1 MTASLTGARTDRSA
15 DGLRRAGWIALVVG
29 VIGAALLLF
38 GVTLLLFQQGCV
50 DLREYPI
57 SGICVGPPRMILGY
71 TVGAGTLAL
80 HTLGIGSA
88 VILAVASLASP
99 KRDARWR
106 SIGLL
111 IIAGLVG
118 SASAVMTFRALAI
131 DVDLSGL
138 GFFPAIVAAVA
149 LLVFGV
155 PWAIITLLA
164 DRFRSD
170 VLQPPR

>member
-1 MTASLTGARTDRSA
+1 M
-15 DGLRRAGWIALVVG
+15 DGVRRAGWIALVVG
-29 VIGAALLLF
+29 VVGAALLLL

-50 DLREYPI
+50 ALREHPI
-57 SGICVGPPRMILGY
+57 SAICFGPPRMILGY
-71 TVGAGTLAL
+71 TVGVGTLAL
-80 HTLGIGSA
+80 HILGIGSA
-88 VILAVASLASP
+88 VVLAVVSLASP

-111 IIAGLVG
+111 IVAGLVG
-118 SASAVMTFRALAI
+118 SASAVTIFRALAV

-138 GFFPAIVAAVA
+138 GFYPAVVAAVA
-149 LLVFGV
+149 LLIFGV
-155 PWAIITLLA
+155 PCAVIARVA